1 MKTITNIIYPAFA
14 AFAVGQHQ
22 QKERVMKR
30 RFGRVLVARLVLG
43 GFVSIALSA
52 HGQVAPPT
60 PGVVAGGFCTY
71 RTGFLKTNTQ
81 AAQRINQYFGAA
93 VGLEIFHVGNLESPT
108 DDLAT
113 YAYKWLKTGT
123 VVPVGQGKNTVQV
136 DSGVAAL
143 RQAVGSAGQPG
154 AFSMN
159 ATNPT
164 DMGTGGILGAQA
176 LAEKVNQ
183 GFSEVFVTPA
193 TGFSGLS
200 FVDMA
205 DVQLHGVPLTTAQAA
220 ALNGQATLQVREAA
234 DVALGGGPLPYG
246 LSFSQLTSLIDLV
259 NGSFESCGPSVFAQA
274 HLYQPYVTSNAFPG
288 RQPSTVSLFASKST
302 YNTFSGEV
310 VSVSPS
316 TGCDAS
322 DYSNFPSGKIA
333 LIERGVCGFLQKVQ
347 VAAAAH
353 ASAAIIF
360 NSAPAAPAVCPTV
373 PTPGANNCEAL
384 VGMAPA
390 VTPLLPIPAAF
401 VQRSTGL
408 LLRDGIAPVTAS
420 VQQ

>member
-1 MKTITNIIYPAFA
+1 
-14 AFAVGQHQ
+14 
-22 QKERVMKR
+22 
-30 RFGRVLVARLVLG
+30 
-43 GFVSIALSA
+43 
-52 HGQVAPPT
+52 
-60 PGVVAGGFCTY
+60 VVAGGFCTY

-81 AAQRINQYFGAA
+81 AAQLINQYFGAT
-93 VGLEIFHVGNLESPT
+93 VGSEIFHVGNLETPT
-108 DDLAT
+108 DDPDT
-113 YAYKWLKTGT
+113 YAYTWRKTGT
-123 VVPVGQGKNTVQV
+123 MVPVGQGNNMVLV

-183 GFSEVFVTPA
+183 SFSEVFVTPA

-205 DVQLHGVPLTTAQAA
+205 GVRLNGVPLTPAQAA

-259 NGSFESCGPSVFAQA
+259 NSSFESCAPSSFAQS
-274 HLYQPYVTSNAFPG
+274 HMYQPYVTSSAFAG
-288 RQPSTVSLFASKST
+288 RRPSTVSIFASKPT
-302 YNTFSGEV
+302 YNTFTGDV
-310 VSVSPS
+310 VPVAADADGRLL
-316 TGCDAS
+316 GCSSAS
-322 DYSNFPSGKIA
+322 YTTFPPGKIA
-333 LIERGVCGFLQKVQ
+333 LIERGSPADHVCSFYEKVSRANQ
-347 VAAAAH
+347 AG
-353 ASAAIIF
+353 ASAVIIF

-384 VGMAPA
+384 VGMGAATADSAAP
-390 VTPLLPIPAAF
+390 LPIPAAF

-408 LLRDGIAPVTAS
+408 LLRDAIAPVTAF

>member
-1 MKTITNIIYPAFA
+1 MKKNANIIK
-14 AFAVGQHQ
+14 G
-22 QKERVMKR
+22 
-30 RFGRVLVARLVLG
+30 RFWLAGALT
-43 GFVSIALSA
+43 LSA
-52 HGQVAPPT
+52 VALLAAAGAPPT

-71 RTGFLKTNTQ
+71 RTGFLKTSTQ

-93 VGLEIFHVGNLESPT
+93 VGSEIFHVGNLETPT
-108 DDLAT
+108 NDPAT
-113 YAYKWLKTGT
+113 YAYTWRKTGT
-123 VVPVGQGKNTVQV
+123 VVPVGQGNNTVQV

-183 GFSEVFVTPA
+183 SFSEVFVTPA

-200 FVDMA
+200 FVDM
-205 DVQLHGVPLTTAQAA
+205 DGVQLKGVPLTPAQAA

-259 NGSFESCGPSVFAQA
+259 NSSFESCAPSSFAQS
-274 HLYQPYVTSNAFPG
+274 HMYQPYVTSSAFAG
-288 RQPSTVSLFASKST
+288 RRPSTVSIFASKPT
-302 YNTFSGEV
+302 YNTFTGDV
-310 VSVSPS
+310 VPVAADADGRLL
-316 TGCDAS
+316 GCSSAS
-322 DYSNFPSGKIA
+322 YTTFPPGKIA
-333 LIERGVCGFLQKVQ
+333 LIERGSPADHVCSFYEKVSRANQ
-347 VAAAAH
+347 AG
-353 ASAAIIF
+353 ASAVIIF

-384 VGMAPA
+384 VGMGAATADSAAP
-390 VTPLLPIPAAF
+390 LPIPAAF

-408 LLRDGIAPVTAS
+408 LLRDAIAPVTAF

>member
-1 MKTITNIIYPAFA
+1 MTTLHLKKSIGRSPLRRGFFLILLAIAATFA
-14 AFAVGQHQ
+14 AAAV
-22 QKERVMKR
+22 
-30 RFGRVLVARLVLG
+30 A
-43 GFVSIALSA
+43 
-52 HGQVAPPT
+52 APS

-71 RTGFLKTNTQ
+71 RTGYLSTSTQ
-81 AAQRINQYFGAA
+81 AAQWINTYFAA
-93 VGLEIFHVGNLESPT
+93 GSVGSEIFHVGDP
-108 DDLAT
+108 AT
-113 YAYKWLKTGT
+113 YAYTWRKTGT
-123 VVPVGQGKNTVQV
+123 PVPVGNGKNAVLV

-143 RQAVGSAGQPG
+143 RQAVQSGGQPG
-154 AFSMN
+154 AFSTN
-159 ATNPT
+159 APNPT
-164 DMGTGGILGAQA
+164 NMGTGGILGSQA

-183 GFSEVFVTPA
+183 GFSEEFVTPA

-200 FVDMA
+200 FVGMEGVA
-205 DVQLHGVPLTTAQAA
+205 LSGVPLTPAQAA

-246 LSFSQLTSLIDLV
+246 LSFGQLTSLIDLV
-259 NGSFESCGPSVFAQA
+259 NGSFESCAPSGFAQA

-288 RQPSTVSLFASKST
+288 VRRPSTVSLFASKPT
-302 YNTFSGEV
+302 YNTFFGDV

-316 TGCDAS
+316 TGCDATS
-322 DYSNFPSGKIA
+322 YTNFPPGKIA

-360 NSAPAAPAVCPTV
+360 NSAPPAGCPTV
-373 PTPGANNCEAL
+373 PVPGANNCEAL

-390 VTPLLPIPAAF
+390 VTPPLLIPAAF
-401 VQRSTGL
+401 VQRSTGVA
-408 LLRDGIAPVTAS
+408 LRDGSAVTAF